1 MSGWNTKLIR
11 RANHLADVL
20 KFLLNVDPDS
30 TSRVMIALDVL
41 DRENDALRGIDIS
54 EIKEQR

>member
-1 MSGWNTKLIR
+1 MSEWNTKLIR
-11 RANHLADVL
+11 RANYLADVL

-30 TSRVMIALDVL
+30 ASRVMIALDVL

>member
-11 RANHLADVL
+11 RANYLADVL

-41 DRENDALRGIDIS
+41 DRKKDTLKGIDIS